1 MGGWLTAF
9 PITPDLNNRGLYHP
23 RETRRWDGRLGKGN
37 KRLIVFHTSELCR
50 WLLYSRWDFNLGFYW
65 KKKCIS
71 QPEWPKPSGV
81 VFFFFFLNAALD
93 TLFLFFF
100 SLVIIGFTTGNIQS
114 GNKYRA
120 PKRVKCCWHCDV
132 ANGALGTQCCCWLGL
147 VWEQLKP

>member
-1 MGGWLTAF
+1 MQMAPVQQMGF
-9 PITPDLNNRGLYHP
+9 QFGL
-23 RETRRWDGRLGKGN
+23 
-37 KRLIVFHTSELCR
+37 
-50 WLLYSRWDFNLGFYW
+50 LLEE
-65 KKKCIS
+65 KVHIS
-71 QPEWPKPSGV
+71 ARVTKAIWGG
-81 VFFFFFLNAALD
+81 FFFFFLNAALD